1 MTTRPR
7 ILSESGREKSNRKDK
22 GTKRSNYVLKPKTAD
37 DTEIEHAPPHKAA
50 PVSLPS
56 LRFLQTKMVAGEEI

>member
-37 DTEIEHAPPHKAA
+37 DAEIEHAPSHRAA
-50 PVSLPS
+50 PVSLPV
-56 LRFLQTKMVAGEEI
+56 LRFLQPKLIGGETI